1 MSFARREFVI
11 LGGVTA
17 VAGLSGCLG
26 PSAANLTVKAV
37 GTPGMNPGPDGADR
51 PLTLTIVQMTGTGAF
66 DSADYFALQNP
77 AAALGTDF
85 VRADQIIVSGATPVT
100 KVISVQPGVA
110 AVGVVAGFRSPAGK
124 NFRSRVPAP
133 KSSGGLTVTVGAG
146 GISVA

>member
-1 MSFARREFVI
+1 MALARREFVK
-11 LGGVTA
+11 LGGITA
-17 VAGLSGCLG
+17 AVGLSGCLG

-77 AAALGTDF
+77 SAALGTDF
-85 VRADQIIVSGATPVT
+85 VRADQIVVLGATPVT

-110 AVGVVAGFRSPAGK
+110 AIGVVAGFRSPAGK
-124 NFRSRVPAP
+124 SFRSRVPAP
-133 KSSGGLTVTVGAG
+133 KSSGGMTITVGSS